1 MKTQFNNSLH
11 VIIGAFL
18 GWLLFQ
24 TFNGVPIAIQ
34 YFLTIFVVGVLS
46 IFWEWF
52 WKIKNNAVIDYW
64 DVVRGVAGGVLML
77 TILNLWS

>member
-1 MKTQFNNSLH
+1 MKTQLRNFLH
-11 VIIGAFL
+11 VLIGAFL

-64 DVVRGVAGGVLML
+64 DVVRGVSGGVLIL